1 MAEKSVIFFLCLK
14 LVGFR
19 FSFLLKFLSNI
30 LKMKTQAIGVSHTRT
45 DSCCLWVE
53 EQYGYALG
61 KQHKSQPVFYGWISV
76 IPSLKYSQI
85 RKDLLRFVPWLTE
98 NLPRKKSA
106 TQKSKIFI
114 GFSVAESAG
123 RLTPFKL

>member
-1 MAEKSVIFFLCLK
+1 
-14 LVGFR
+14 
-19 FSFLLKFLSNI
+19 
-30 LKMKTQAIGVSHTRT
+30 MKTQAIGISHTGT
-45 DSCCLWVE
+45 DSCRLWVE
-53 EQYGYALG
+53 EQYGYAAG
-61 KQHKSQPVFYGWISV
+61 KQYKSQPVFYGWISV

-85 RKDLLRFVPWLTE
+85 HEDLLCFVPWYTE

-114 GFSVAESAG
+114 GFSVAESAV